1 MCLSVVCWKSSY
13 VLTIEKWRQ
22 KKSIKKSTVK
32 VRKWTDDETTLFC
45 EILVDRMNGFLQKLE
60 YKGLKKALIQGV
72 FA

>member
-22 KKSIKKSTVK
+22 KKSIKKNTVK

-45 EILVDRMNGFLQKLE
+45 EILVDRMNEFLQKLE

>member
-32 VRKWTDDETTLFC
+32 VRKWTDDETILFC
-45 EILVDRMNGFLQKLE
+45 EILVGRMNGFLQKLE

>member
-1 MCLSVVCWKSSY
+1 MSLSCLLEKFVP
-13 VLTIEKWRQ
+13 TIEKWRQ
-22 KKSIKKSTVK
+22 KKSIKKNTVK